1 MCMRKREETENDA
14 KTEAEREA
22 VTRHTDRQTDRH
34 AEDQRPINESGER
47 EGEG

>member
-1 MCMRKREETENDA
+1 MNSILRAKENDA

-34 AEDQRPINESGER
+34 AEDQRPINES
-47 EGEG
+47 

>member
-1 MCMRKREETENDA
+1 LCMRKREETENDA

-22 VTRHTDRQTDRH
+22 VTHRQTDRH